1 MWIILAFI
9 SAFCLGCY
17 DISKK
22 AALRTHRVIDVLTG
36 SVCISAVILSV
47 PLLLSVLCP
56 EVMEDTLF
64 YVPPMDR
71 KGHLLTLLKSLIVL
85 SSWAFAYVSLKH
97 LPISVVSPLQATR
110 PMWTLIGAMLI
121 FGERLNGWQW
131 TGVLLALGTVLLFS
145 LYSRK
150 VSADTPKNA
159 SIHHSINRAP
169 ADFNLGE
176 EEELRQ
182 LYKLRSNAVI
192 DLQFRRSERL
202 NPYYLSL
209 VLAILIGACSGLYD
223 KYLMRHYDHNAVQVW
238 YTLYQAVM
246 MLLARYFYNF
256 SRKVPAGTPKNTSF
270 HHSVNPSFSSLRE
283 RLNPSFSSLCEQLPI
298 LLISVFL
305 VISDNVYMLALQ
317 DPDSLIAVVSTIR
330 RGGAVIGFAYGLLFL
345 KEEDPLPKILC
356 MAGICLGLVC
366 LALG

>member
-71 KGHLLTLLKSLIVL
+71 KGHLLTVLKSLIVL

-159 SIHHSINRAP
+159 SIHHSINP
-169 ADFNLGE
+169 SFSSLC
-176 EEELRQ
+176 
-182 LYKLRSNAVI
+182 
-192 DLQFRRSERL
+192 ERL
-202 NPYYLSL
+202 NPYYLFL
-209 VLAILIGACSGLYD
+209 ALAILIGACSGLYD

-246 MLLARYFYNF
+246 MFLARYFYNF
-256 SRKVPAGTPKNTSF
+256 SRKVPTGTPKNTSF
-270 HHSVNPSFSSLRE
+270 HHSINPSFSSLRE

-356 MAGICLGLVC
+356 MAGICLGLIC

>member
-1 MWIILAFI
+1 
-9 SAFCLGCY
+9 
-17 DISKK
+17 
-22 AALRTHRVIDVLTG
+22 
-36 SVCISAVILSV
+36 
-47 PLLLSVLCP
+47 
-56 EVMEDTLF
+56 
-64 YVPPMDR
+64 
-71 KGHLLTLLKSLIVL
+71 
-85 SSWAFAYVSLKH
+85 VSLKH

-202 NPYYLSL
+202 NPSL
-209 VLAILIGACSGLYD
+209 NNRSILFFETLRKRSFRNTCLY
-223 KYLMRHYDHNAVQVW
+223 N
-238 YTLYQAVM
+238 
-246 MLLARYFYNF
+246 
-256 SRKVPAGTPKNTSF
+256 
-270 HHSVNPSFSSLRE
+270 
-283 RLNPSFSSLCEQLPI
+283 
-298 LLISVFL
+298 LLI
-305 VISDNVYMLALQ
+305 ISHLQ
-317 DPDSLIAVVSTIR
+317 NTTLGTQ
-330 RGGAVIGFAYGLLFL
+330 
-345 KEEDPLPKILC
+345 ILC
-356 MAGICLGLVC
+356 
-366 LALG
+366 

>member
-71 KGHLLTLLKSLIVL
+71 KGHLLTVLKSLIVL

-202 NPYYLSL
+202 NPSL
-209 VLAILIGACSGLYD
+209 NNRSILFFETLRKRSFRNTCL
-223 KYLMRHYDHNAVQVW
+223 HN
-238 YTLYQAVM
+238 
-246 MLLARYFYNF
+246 
-256 SRKVPAGTPKNTSF
+256 
-270 HHSVNPSFSSLRE
+270 
-283 RLNPSFSSLCEQLPI
+283 
-298 LLISVFL
+298 
-305 VISDNVYMLALQ
+305 
-317 DPDSLIAVVSTIR
+317 SLIISH
-330 RGGAVIGFAYGLLFL
+330 L
-345 KEEDPLPKILC
+345 
-356 MAGICLGLVC
+356 
-366 LALG
+366 

>member
-1 MWIILAFI
+1 VQIYKKKTIYASIYTIFLLFPSIYTAIFGYFRKKQYLCARFCIMWIILAFI

-71 KGHLLTLLKSLIVL
+71 KGHLLTVLKSLIVL

-192 DLQFRRSERL
+192 DLQFRRSER
-202 NPYYLSL
+202 
-209 VLAILIGACSGLYD
+209 
-223 KYLMRHYDHNAVQVW
+223 
-238 YTLYQAVM
+238 
-246 MLLARYFYNF
+246 F
-256 SRKVPAGTPKNTSF
+256 
-270 HHSVNPSFSSLRE
+270 NPSFFQQP
-283 RLNPSFSSLCEQLPI
+283 PSFLVFQGNAIARPLFVPSAVCETACVTHHHSASTPLSTPKAASQAAFGILSLNGENRYPPIIIGSLPLGI
-298 LLISVFL
+298 WISFVPFPL
-305 VISDNVYMLALQ
+305 FWIVPPGLPAKTTVLGINC
-317 DPDSLIAVVSTIR
+317 IVST
-330 RGGAVIGFAYGLLFL
+330 
-345 KEEDPLPKILC
+345 
-356 MAGICLGLVC
+356 LG
-366 LALG
+366 